1 MACYHVYQVENS
13 ILCWPYDVSVTGHYI
28 NSREC
33 YPHWAI
39 LIIWE
44 KSMHRLLGMHVG
56 GQSKDNSD
64 LSGWLDNR
72 QMSLIS
78 HRTGMHHMHLYA
90 LLGFELV
97 LVCLIAK
104 LFLTAT
110 WTICCSCYLLVL
122 SLSVLP
128 VCCSGVLHLRMNF
141 GAELMIVLFDCVVGF
156 WLRFSYKKGNVSDF
170 WKIKHCFFEKVL
182 NDYLLVFKRFIRQ
195 R

>member
-1 MACYHVYQVENS
+1 MRSDWKWCG
-13 ILCWPYDVSVTGHYI
+13 CWWIIIELFKWLMNLNNLRYEIPWIKCCGLPPRVPGWKLDTLLTLRRKCVTGHYI

-78 HRTGMHHMHLYA
+78 HRTGMHHIHLYA

-104 LFLTAT
+104 LFLIAT
-110 WTICCSCYLLVL
+110 WTICCNCYLLVL

-128 VCCSGVLHLRMNF
+128 VFVLACYIWEWTL
-141 GAELMIVLFDCVVGF
+141 
-156 WLRFSYKKGNVSDF
+156 
-170 WKIKHCFFEKVL
+170 VL
-182 NDYLLVFKRFIRQ
+182 N
-195 R
+195 

>member
-1 MACYHVYQVENS
+1 MNLEMRFGLMNDYDVENVEMWTLNYSHGLWIWNIWDTRFPGFSAVACHHVYQVENS

-78 HRTGMHHMHLYA
+78 HRTGMHHMHITWITCLCSNW
-90 LLGFELV
+90 
-97 LVCLIAK
+97 VCLSVFAM
-104 LFLTAT
+104 LNV
-110 WTICCSCYLLVL
+110 YLLPAVVVTFL
-122 SLSVLP
+122 CLPLSV
-128 VCCSGVLHLRMNF
+128 
-141 GAELMIVLFDCVVGF
+141 
-156 WLRFSYKKGNVSDF
+156 
-170 WKIKHCFFEKVL
+170 
-182 NDYLLVFKRFIRQ
+182 YLSVKMHDGIGGMEEW
-195 R
+195 

>member
-1 MACYHVYQVENS
+1 MIWDTRFPGLSAVACHHVYQVENS

-110 WTICCSCYLLVL
+110 WTICCNCYLLVL

-128 VCCSGVLHLRMNF
+128 VFVLACYIWDWTL
-141 GAELMIVLFDCVVGF
+141 VL
-156 WLRFSYKKGNVSDF
+156 Y
-170 WKIKHCFFEKVL
+170 
-182 NDYLLVFKRFIRQ
+182 
-195 R
+195 